1 MPALSTSDTPDPR
14 PLQHH
19 PQEFR
24 APFLTLETGTR
35 GQAGRGLSQPSTQ
48 QVLRTPRVQSQPA
61 QHTRTSSQTPDLLKP
76 AWGAAGRKGWKRPPQ
91 EPRAEP
97 GVGAQL
103 HRGRGLPLLFCLI
116 SSSFN

>member
-1 MPALSTSDTPDPR
+1 MPALSASDTPDPR

-19 PQEFR
+19 PQEFS

-35 GQAGRGLSQPSTQ
+35 GQAGRGLSQPQTQ
-48 QVLRTPRVQSQPA
+48 QVPRTHGVQSQPA
-61 QHTRTSSQTPDLLKP
+61 RHMRTSSQTPDLLEP
-76 AWGAAGRKGWKRPPQ
+76 AWGATEREGWKRPPQ
-91 EPRAEP
+91 KPRAEP

-103 HRGRGLPLLFCLI
+103 HRGKGLPLLFCLI